1 MKNLLVK
8 ASCVFLSLCLLFC
21 VLPGAALAE
30 YVVPTNGQTYLRD
43 QPSLTGGVVGQLVDG
58 DCAEYL
64 SQTWSSAD
72 SMTWYKIRCNGVT
85 GWVCSKYATL
95 SSSAGDSSESV
106 YASADTYIR
115 DYPAVYGYI
124 VDKLPAGSRAKYLGQ
139 RCTDDLN
146 VDWYYVSY
154 GSATGWVSSKNAS
167 LGFGSFG
174 SGSYGG
180 NTGFGYGGYG
190 GNSGL
195 GSYGGWS
202 DFGELYAVGG
212 DSYLRK
218 LPGEYGAQISLFPE
232 GATASYLGRS
242 SEDELGVTWYLASYR
257 GRTGWVSAKFVSFPG
272 TRDRYSEYVVSN
284 GGSTYIRS
292 SASTDAKELGGMPK
306 GSTADYL
313 GETRV
318 DMNGREW
325 YKVRFQGVTGWVSA
339 RYTELQ

>member
-8 ASCVFLSLCLLFC
+8 ASCVFLSLCLLLC
-21 VLPGAALAE
+21 ALPGAALAE
-30 YVVPTNGQTYLRD
+30 YVIPTNGQTYMRD

-58 DCAEYL
+58 DYAVYL

-72 SMTWYKIRCNGVT
+72 GMTWYKIRCNGVT
-85 GWVCSKYATL
+85 GWVCSKYASL
-95 SSSAGDSSESV
+95 SGSASAGGSSESV
-106 YASADTYIR
+106 YANGDAYIR

-124 VDKLPAGSRAKYLGQ
+124 VDKLPAGARAEYLGQ

-154 GSATGWVSSKNAS
+154 GSATGWVSSKSTS
-167 LGFGSFG
+167 LGFGSFD
-174 SGSYGG
+174 SGNYGDDS
-180 NTGFGYGGYG
+180 GFGPSSSNWNNY
-190 GNSGL
+190 
-195 GSYGGWS
+195 
-202 DFGELYAVGG
+202 GELYAVGG

-218 LPGEYGAQISLFPE
+218 RPGEYGAQILLFPE

-242 SEDELGVTWYLASYR
+242 SEDELGVTWYQVSYR
-257 GRTGWVSAKFVSFPG
+257 GKTGWVSAKFASFPG

-306 GSTADYL
+306 GSTANYL

-325 YKVRFQGVTGWVSA
+325 YKVRYQGITGWVSA